1 MLRAAD
7 LLKQRMHSNYNEG
20 CPIHISIRACKRL
33 FKEAGLRPDPE
44 AVGTLGDIL
53 ENFALSLL
61 KGRKGPQIT
70 RSELVRLLGE
80 AID

>member
-1 MLRAAD
+1 MLRADD
-7 LLKQRMHSNYNEG
+7 LLKQRTHSGNYG

-33 FKEAGLRPDPE
+33 FKEAGLTPEPE

-61 KGRKGPQIT
+61 SARNGPGIT
-70 RSELVRLLGE
+70 RSELKQLLRE
-80 AID
+80 VIN